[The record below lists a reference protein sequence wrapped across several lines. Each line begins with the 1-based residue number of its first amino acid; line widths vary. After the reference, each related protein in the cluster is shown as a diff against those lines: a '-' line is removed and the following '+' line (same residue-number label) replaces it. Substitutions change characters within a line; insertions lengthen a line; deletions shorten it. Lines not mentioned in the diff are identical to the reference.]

1 MNTQRFKEAVAYLG
15 SKSSKLPVS
24 SKAKIASG
32 ELALRTNDLF
42 IRKRIAFG
50 GKVSLI
56 DANTQQLAGITT
68 FDGNKLNDHI
78 NHIFD
83 KIKIGYATDI
93 ATGKEAELGY
103 ATALPVALRNAQ
115 LHITQG
121 NKVVF
126 STPISTINNAN
137 TGNTIMDDFRK
148 LDNFEMLVSNE
159 QIGIEIEFP
168 SGAAPGT
175 PYHYVEVVVG
185 GFTTFS
191 K

>member
-15 SKSSKLPVS
+15 SKSSKLPVA
-24 SKAKIASG
+24 SKDKIRTG

-50 GKVSLI
+50 GKVALI
-56 DANTQQLAGITT
+56 DANTQQLAGVSS
-68 FDGNKLNDHI
+68 FDGNKLNEHI

-83 KIKIGYATDI
+83 KIKIGYATDA
-93 ATGKEAELGY
+93 ATGKEALLSY
-103 ATALPVALRNAQ
+103 ATALPVDLRNAQ

-121 NKVVF
+121 NKVIF
-126 STPISTINNAN
+126 TTPVSTIYNAN

-168 SGAAPGT
+168 DSATAGT
-175 PYHYVEVVVG
+175 PYHYVEVIIG
-185 GFTTFS
+185 GFTTFT